1 MSVAQTLFQVK
12 LGNEGLR
19 TRLAV
24 TSQSLQ
30 ICDHMLC
37 GGKYCHM
44 KFTDDSLARL

>member
-24 TSQSLQ
+24 TSQSSNMCPHAVRRKILPFE
-30 ICDHMLC
+30 IH
-37 GGKYCHM
+37 
-44 KFTDDSLARL
+44 R